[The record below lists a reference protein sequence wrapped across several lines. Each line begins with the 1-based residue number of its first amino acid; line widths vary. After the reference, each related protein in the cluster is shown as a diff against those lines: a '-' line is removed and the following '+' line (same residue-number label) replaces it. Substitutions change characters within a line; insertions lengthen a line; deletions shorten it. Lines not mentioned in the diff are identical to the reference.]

1 MTTDFNYNNK
11 TIDSSGPI
19 KPSGTDQPGD
29 PRTRVDFYSDIKL
42 IPNPYVGM
50 IITVKMDETNQNKM
64 TDYKVISLKPNALG
78 IANSVID
85 QVQRY
90 VDYLGATT
98 GGTGLTSEQE
108 AKLNS
113 IDNKVD
119 KIDGKGLST
128 EDFTTEE
135 KITLANLKTTVG
147 DKRGLPSGDA
157 NVIASINRIDRKT
170 TTGNGLTTEQEQQLQ
185 TAYEHSQSDHVTMDE
200 VNAAISNAQLGGG
213 EVDTRLELI
222 MPSESINLV
231 AGTPSTFTFQ
241 LPEYVRCAYKITDNC
256 GYITL
261 SGNTYLHGG
270 FQFWTSGETSKSM
283 TFTADSSITTNIIDY
298 IYFAPY
304 GNADAKI
311 VKTCKLKTYISA
323 NSSAETYGNII
334 VSSTNLT
341 VPENGRTTFTVS
353 LDAAPS
359 TTQNVNISVSDSNA
373 SVDLTTLIFT
383 SDNYNRPQ
391 TVTVT
396 GGHIADSYQDLSTV
410 INVTSGTST
419 KAISVTVTNIDEA
432 PSAPVIVTNVSSL
445 SVNEGSDSTFT
456 VSLDKTPTN
465 NAVIT
470 LSSTNGNC
478 SLSPSTLTF
487 TSDNYNKPQTVTVT
501 GIQDSNSYS
510 NKTDTVTL
518 ISSINDIAS
527 KSVNVTI
534 INIDERPVITEPA
547 TANLIFHSDGRDVEA
562 GSTQAYWNNKI
573 AEKSVA
579 QINITAQFGTPN
591 SSWNDM
597 TKSYGWLG
605 DSFRYY
611 LTNTKQTSVTFD
623 EITDNYTICVGFVQE
638 DTSEKF
644 YHDNQRKIWCNQN
657 NLKTS
662 GNVHSL
668 YMIGEKKGKLTP
680 AFGTNGSTNIL
691 DTKLDVD
698 APSQP
703 TLMHYY
709 TSVDFTNNT
718 VKALANGNL
727 LTTATINGNI
737 TNPRNIFTLAI
748 GSYTSPVRIYYVRVY
763 NKALTNEEMIE
774 LYNIENT
781 IERSVG

>member
-1 MTTDFNYNNK
+1 MTTDFSYGDK
-11 TIDSSGPI
+11 TINSLGPI
-19 KPSGTDQPGD
+19 KPSGTNQPLD
-29 PRTRVDFYSDIKL
+29 PRTEVKLYADIET

-50 IITVKMDETNQNKM
+50 IITVLEDETNQNKM
-64 TDYKVISLKPNALG
+64 TDYKVISLKANALG

-90 VDYLGATT
+90 ADYLGVSSSS
-98 GGTGLTSEQE
+98 GLTSEQE

-113 IDNKVD
+113 IDDKVD

-135 KITLANLKTTVG
+135 KTTLANLKTTVG
-147 DKRGLPSGDA
+147 DKNRLPSGDA
-157 NVIASINRIDRKT
+157 NIIASINRIDRKT

-200 VNAAISNAQLGGG
+200 VNVAIANAQLGEGK
-213 EVDTRLELI
+213 VDTRLELI

-231 AGTPSTFTFQ
+231 AGIPSTFTFQ

-261 SGNTYLHGG
+261 SGDTYLHGG

-304 GNADAKI
+304 SDADAKI
-311 VKTCKLKTYISA
+311 IKTCKLKTYISA

-456 VSLDKTPTN
+456 VSLDKTPTS

-534 INIDERPVITEPA
+534 INIDERPVINEPA

-579 QINITAQFGTPN
+579 QINITSQFGKPN

-611 LTNTKQTSVTFD
+611 LVTPKQTSVTFD
-623 EITDNYTICVGFVQE
+623 EITDNYTICVGFVHE
-638 DTSEKF
+638 DMSEKF

-657 NLKTS
+657 NLTS
-662 GNVHSL
+662 PGNVHSL
-668 YMIGEKKGKLTP
+668 CMTSEDKGKLKQL
-680 AFGTNGSTNIL
+680 FGTNRSTNIL
-691 DTKLDVD
+691 NTQLNVD

-718 VKALANGNL
+718 IKTLANGNL
-727 LTTATINGNI
+727 LTTTATINGDI
-737 TNPRNIFTLAI
+737 TNPRNIFTLAS

>member
-1 MTTDFNYNNK
+1 MTTDFSYGDK
-11 TIDSSGPI
+11 TINSLGPI
-19 KPSGTDQPGD
+19 KPSGTNQPLD
-29 PRTRVDFYSDIKL
+29 PRTEVKLYADIET

-50 IITVKMDETNQNKM
+50 IITVLEDETNSNKM

-85 QVQRY
+85 RVQKY
-90 VDYLGATT
+90 SEYLGVSSSS
-98 GGTGLTSEQE
+98 GLTSEQE

-135 KITLANLKTTVG
+135 KTTLANLKTTVG
-147 DKRGLPSGDA
+147 DKSGLPSGDA
-157 NVIASINRIDRKT
+157 NVIDSINRIDRKT

-200 VNAAISNAQLGGG
+200 VNVAIANAQLSEGK
-213 EVDTRLELI
+213 VDTRLELI

-231 AGTPSTFTFQ
+231 AGIPSTFTFQ
-241 LPEYVRCAYKITDNC
+241 LPEYVKCAYKITDNC

-261 SGNTYLHGG
+261 SGDTYLHSG

-304 GNADAKI
+304 SDADAKI

-373 SVDLTTLIFT
+373 SVDLTTLTFT
-383 SDNYNRPQ
+383 SDNYNKPQ
-391 TVTVT
+391 TVTVI
-396 GGHIADSYQDLSTV
+396 GGHIADSHQDLSTV

-456 VSLDKTPTN
+456 VSLDKIPTS

-534 INIDERPVITEPA
+534 INIDERPVINEPA

-579 QINITAQFGTPN
+579 QINITGQFGNRN
-591 SSWNDM
+591 SGWNDM

-611 LTNTKQTSVTFD
+611 LITAKQTSVTFD

-644 YHDNQRKIWCNQN
+644 YNDSERKIWYNQN
-657 NLKTS
+657 NLKS
-662 GNVHSL
+662 AGNNHSL
-668 YMIGEKKGKLTP
+668 YMTSENKGKLKHV
-680 AFGTNGSTNIL
+680 FGTNGSSNIL
-691 DTKLDVD
+691 NTQLNVD

-718 VKALANGNL
+718 IKALANGNL

-737 TNPRNIFTLAI
+737 TNPRNIFTLAH

-763 NKALTNEEMIE
+763 NKALTDEEMIE

>member
-1 MTTDFNYNNK
+1 MTTDFSYGDK
-11 TIDSSGPI
+11 TINSLGPI
-19 KPSGTDQPGD
+19 KPSGTNQPLD
-29 PRTRVDFYSDIKL
+29 PRTEVKLYADIET

-50 IITVKMDETNQNKM
+50 IITVLEDETNSNKM

-85 QVQRY
+85 RVQKY
-90 VDYLGATT
+90 SEYLGVSSSS
-98 GGTGLTSEQE
+98 GLTSEQE

-135 KITLANLKTTVG
+135 KTTLANLKTTVG
-147 DKRGLPSGDA
+147 DKSGLPSGDA
-157 NVIASINRIDRKT
+157 NVIDSINRIDRKT

-200 VNAAISNAQLGGG
+200 VNVAIANAQLSEGK
-213 EVDTRLELI
+213 VDTRLELI

-231 AGTPSTFTFQ
+231 AGIPSTFTFQ
-241 LPEYVRCAYKITDNC
+241 LPEYVKCAYKITDNC

-261 SGNTYLHGG
+261 SGDTYLHSG

-304 GNADAKI
+304 SDADAKI

-373 SVDLTTLIFT
+373 SVDLTTLTFT
-383 SDNYNRPQ
+383 SDNYNKPQ
-391 TVTVT
+391 TVTVI
-396 GGHIADSYQDLSTV
+396 GGHIADSHQDLSTV

-456 VSLDKTPTN
+456 VSLDKIPTS

-534 INIDERPVITEPA
+534 INIDERPVINEPA

-579 QINITAQFGTPN
+579 QINITGQFGNPN
-591 SSWNDM
+591 SGWNDM

-611 LTNTKQTSVTFD
+611 LITAKQTSVTFD

-644 YHDNQRKIWCNQN
+644 YNDSERKIWYNQN
-657 NLKTS
+657 NLKS
-662 GNVHSL
+662 AGNNHSL
-668 YMIGEKKGKLTP
+668 YMTSENKGKLKHV
-680 AFGTNGSTNIL
+680 FGTNGSSNIL
-691 DTKLDVD
+691 NTQLNVD

-718 VKALANGNL
+718 IKALANGNL

-737 TNPRNIFTLAI
+737 TNPRNIFTLAH

-763 NKALTNEEMIE
+763 NKALTDEEMIE

>member
-1 MTTDFNYNNK
+1 MTTDFSYGNK
-11 TIDSSGPI
+11 AIDSSGPI
-19 KPSGTDQPGD
+19 KPSGKNQPLD
-29 PRTRVDFYSDIKL
+29 PRTEVKLYADIES
-42 IPNPYVGM
+42 IPSPYVGM
-50 IITVKMDETNQNKM
+50 IITVLEDETNQNKM
-64 TDYKVISLKPNALG
+64 TDYKVLSLKPNSLG

-85 QVQRY
+85 QIQKY
-90 VDYLGATT
+90 SDYLGVST
-98 GGTGLTSEQE
+98 GGTGLTS
-108 AKLNS
+108 
-113 IDNKVD
+113 
-119 KIDGKGLST
+119 
-128 EDFTTEE
+128 
-135 KITLANLKTTVG
+135 
-147 DKRGLPSGDA
+147 
-157 NVIASINRIDRKT
+157 
-170 TTGNGLTTEQEQQLQ
+170 EQEQQLQ

-200 VNAAISNAQLGGG
+200 VNVAIANAQLGEG

-231 AGTPSTFTFQ
+231 AGIPSTFTFQ

-261 SGNTYLHGG
+261 SGDTYLHNG

-304 GNADAKI
+304 NDADAKI

-341 VPENGRTTFTVS
+341 VPENGTTTFTVS

-456 VSLDKTPTN
+456 VSLDKTPTS

-478 SLSPSTLTF
+478 SLNPSTLTF

-510 NKTDTVTL
+510 NKTDIVTL

-534 INIDERPVITEPA
+534 INIDERPVISEPA

-579 QINITAQFGTPN
+579 QINITTQFGNPN

-611 LTNTKQTSVTFD
+611 LVTPKQTSVTFD

-638 DTSEKF
+638 DMSEKF
-644 YHDNQRKIWCNQN
+644 YNDNQRKIWCNQN
-657 NLKTS
+657 NLTS
-662 GNVHSL
+662 PGNVHSL
-668 YMIGEKKGKLTP
+668 YMASEDKGKLKQL
-680 AFGTNGSTNIL
+680 FGTNRSTNIL
-691 DTKLDVD
+691 NTQVNVD

-718 VKALANGNL
+718 IKTLANGNL
-727 LTTATINGNI
+727 LTTATINGDI
-737 TNPRNIFTLAI
+737 TNPRNIFTLAS

>member
-1 MTTDFNYNNK
+1 MTTDFSYGNK
-11 TIDSSGPI
+11 AIDSSGPI
-19 KPSGTDQPGD
+19 KPSGKNQPLD
-29 PRTRVDFYSDIKL
+29 PRTEVKLYADIES
-42 IPNPYVGM
+42 IPSPYVGM
-50 IITVKMDETNQNKM
+50 IITVLEDETNQNKM
-64 TDYKVISLKPNALG
+64 TDYKVLSLKPNSLG

-85 QVQRY
+85 QIQKY
-90 VDYLGATT
+90 SDYLGVST
-98 GGTGLTSEQE
+98 GGTGLTS
-108 AKLNS
+108 
-113 IDNKVD
+113 
-119 KIDGKGLST
+119 
-128 EDFTTEE
+128 
-135 KITLANLKTTVG
+135 
-147 DKRGLPSGDA
+147 
-157 NVIASINRIDRKT
+157 
-170 TTGNGLTTEQEQQLQ
+170 EQEQQLQ

-200 VNAAISNAQLGGG
+200 VNVAIANAQLGEG

-231 AGTPSTFTFQ
+231 AGIPSTFTFQ

-261 SGNTYLHGG
+261 SGDTYLHNG

-304 GNADAKI
+304 NDADAKI

-456 VSLDKTPTN
+456 VSLDKTPTS

-478 SLSPSTLTF
+478 SLNPSTLTF

-510 NKTDTVTL
+510 NKTDIVTL

-534 INIDERPVITEPA
+534 INIDERPVISEPA

-579 QINITAQFGTPN
+579 QINITTQFGNPN

-611 LTNTKQTSVTFD
+611 LVTPKQTSVTFD

-638 DTSEKF
+638 DMSEKF
-644 YHDNQRKIWCNQN
+644 YNDNQRKIWCNQN
-657 NLKTS
+657 NLTS
-662 GNVHSL
+662 PGNVHSL
-668 YMIGEKKGKLTP
+668 YMASEDKGKLKQL
-680 AFGTNGSTNIL
+680 FGTNRSTNIL
-691 DTKLDVD
+691 NTQVNVD

-718 VKALANGNL
+718 IKTLANGNL
-727 LTTATINGNI
+727 LTTATINGDI
-737 TNPRNIFTLAI
+737 TNPRNIFTLAS

>member
-1 MTTDFNYNNK
+1 MSTDFSYGGK
-11 TIDSSGPI
+11 QIVSGGPF
-19 KPSGTDQPGD
+19 KPSGKDMPND
-29 PRTRVDFYSDIKL
+29 ARTRVDCYADIAT
-42 IPNPYVGM
+42 IPNPYVGLK
-50 IITVKMDETNQNKM
+50 ITVKVDETNNNKM
-64 TDYKVISLKPNALG
+64 TDYIVKSLKADSIG
-78 IANSVID
+78 MANMLID
-85 QVQRY
+85 EVVRY
-90 VDYLGATT
+90 ADYLGASGGSSG
-98 GGTGLTSEQE
+98 GGTGSSGNVDLTGYATETYVNN
-108 AKLNS
+108 A
-113 IDNKVD
+113 IDTAL
-119 KIDGKGLST
+119 DGHTFKFLT
-128 EDFTTEE
+128 QAEYDALETKDPLVEYH
-135 KITLANLKTTVG
+135 ITDAA
-147 DKRGLPSGDA
+147 DSGE
-157 NVIASINRIDRKT
+157 
-170 TTGNGLTTEQEQQLQ
+170 GLTTEQTQQLQ
-185 TAYEHSQSDHVTMDE
+185 IAYEHSQSDHVTMDE

-231 AGTPSTFTFQ
+231 AGIPSTFTFQ

-261 SGNTYLHGG
+261 SGNTYLHEG

-304 GNADAKI
+304 NDADAKI

-456 VSLDKTPTN
+456 VSLDKTPTS

-534 INIDERPVITEPA
+534 INIDKRPVINEPA

-579 QINITAQFGTPN
+579 QINITAQFGRPN

-611 LTNTKQTSVTFD
+611 LTNTKQTSVTFN

-657 NLKTS
+657 NLTSS
-662 GNVHSL
+662 GNIHSL
-668 YMIGEKKGKLTP
+668 YMTSENKGKLTP
-680 AFGTNGSTNIL
+680 AFGTNNSTNIL
-691 DTKLDVD
+691 NTKLDVD

-718 VKALANGNL
+718 IKALANGNL

-737 TNPRNIFTLAI
+737 TNPRNIFTLAF